1 MLLSACAD
9 TNDTDSS
16 KGLPSSLQPTLIN
29 NVNQLNTY
37 VAQQRFEVRQQ
48 NATMATQINQFL
60 GEPNQE
66 NLLLAQTA
74 WQSAHENF
82 LKLKPALLNDKDQL
96 ISRIDAWPI
105 QPGFLDSL
113 PGYPATGIVNDLSV
127 EISVKELIHQHGITS
142 DDEVSLGYHGL
153 EYLLFERKVTDYIE
167 NTGLADSHQT
177 LATASVAPAETKN
190 VKRRVLLLSTMV
202 AQLAIDIDTFNS
214 QSESEIDD
222 QASASST
229 LAGLIRSLQKNMR
242 QAFRESLLLNERDL
256 SHGGYSGT
264 SRSALLQELNA
275 LKSFTLGQVNL
286 AALLTTLDKTNAKS
300 FTVTLDQAI
309 ALAATQQ
316 PSETE
321 QTKLDLTLS
330 ALLHQLEDF
339 ELALELSA
347 HD

>member
-1 MLLSACAD
+1 
-9 TNDTDSS
+9 
-16 KGLPSSLQPTLIN
+16 
-29 NVNQLNTY
+29 
-37 VAQQRFEVRQQ
+37 
-48 NATMATQINQFL
+48 MAAQINQFL
-60 GEPNQE
+60 VEPNQE
-66 NLLLAQTA
+66 NLLLAQAA

-113 PGYPATGIVNDLSV
+113 PDYPATGIVNDLSV
-127 EISVKELIHQHGITS
+127 EISVEELLHQHGITS

-153 EYLLFERKVTDYIE
+153 EYLLFERKVSDYIE
-167 NTGLADSHQT
+167 NTALADNNQI
-177 LATASVAPAETKN
+177 LATRSAEPDAATAETKN
-190 VKRRVLLLSTMV
+190 VNRRVLLLSTIV
-202 AQLAIDIDTFNS
+202 AQLAIDIDTFDS
-214 QSESEIDD
+214 QSKSEIDD

-229 LAGLIRSLQKNMR
+229 LAGLIRSLQKNAR

-286 AALLTTLDKTNAKS
+286 SSLLTTLDETNAKS
-300 FTVTLDQAI
+300 FSVTLDQAI
-309 ALAATQQ
+309 DLAATQQ
-316 PSETE
+316 PSEAQ

-339 ELALELSA
+339 ELALELSSR
-347 HD
+347 D

>member
-153 EYLLFERKVTDYIE
+153 EYLLFERKVSDYIE
-167 NTGLADSHQT
+167 NTGLADSRQS

-275 LKSFTLGQVNL
+275 LKSFTLGLVDL
-286 AALLTTLDKTNAKS
+286 SALLTTLDKTNAKS